1 MQDTENIQK
10 PEVNRVVIID
20 DDKDFRALFKT
31 LLSNLYPDA
40 DIQEY
45 DPVAKGKPGSKF
57 DWSLYDLLILDYE
70 LGGGEKGLDWLRQ
83 FKQSKD
89 FPSTI
94 MMTAHGDE
102 ELAVQAIRLG
112 AQDYIN
118 KQKLSLDR
126 LKNAISNAIN
136 KHEKEDK
143 YINTLTLQSTIFNKV
158 SFYKKLKIA
167 LKKKSTDKHAFLL
180 QIRIDR
186 YQELHEEIGLL
197 ATDNYTTHVAG
208 KIAEIINNKK
218 YKFNTTR
225 IGDALIACLITEH
238 SDPDGGEEIAKIICQ
253 NKDVSSY
260 SGDGENIESTISIGI
275 TTIDASKNVDDLLSQ
290 ADEACLSAAKEPGN
304 SYRIY
309 NGNLASIS
317 SEKQIKKPIVSK
329 PPKGDK
335 TKTEKESIAINLKEA
350 IEQNRIQAYFQPFIA
365 LSDSAS
371 MFEAEYFNL
380 RVNVVDLDG
389 QVIFSNKTPIHI
401 KDDNYDLLDR
411 WVIRQGLGQL
421 LSTKDGSGKLKYGFF
436 IRLSEKSLMSDALY
450 EWMVK
455 LIAKTKIPNIAS
467 TLVFELRPPDFLGHK
482 KIALNFINQMRE
494 SWGVSF
500 ALYDVINPSVL
511 EVCVKQAGFEFVTI
525 SMAQDD
531 NELINSITEN
541 SRNMGAITVLQ
552 DIENEAQLQ
561 SAIQMGADYAEGDFI
576 QPPLDQLIMTTQV
589 INI

>member
-1 MQDTENIQK
+1 MTEEIKK
-10 PEVNRVVIID
+10 PDIHRVIIID

-31 LLSNLYPDA
+31 LLSSIYPDA
-40 DIQEY
+40 DIQEH
-45 DPVAKGKPGSKF
+45 DPVTSGKPGSDF
-57 DWSLYDLLILDYE
+57 DWSPYNLLVLDYE
-70 LGGGEKGLDWLRQ
+70 LGNGEKGLDWLRQ
-83 FKQSKD
+83 FKQSTG
-89 FPSTI
+89 FPPTI
-94 MMTAHGDE
+94 MMTAQGDE

-118 KQKLSLDR
+118 KQKLSIDR
-126 LKNAISNAIN
+126 LTLAIANAVS

-143 YINTLTLQSTIFNKV
+143 FINTLTLQSTIFNKV
-158 SFYKKLKIA
+158 SFYKKLKTA
-167 LKKKSTDKHAFLL
+167 LKTKSSGTHAFLL
-180 QIRIDR
+180 QIRIDK
-186 YQELHEEIGLL
+186 YEELHEEFGLL
-197 ATDNYTTHVAG
+197 AIDNYTTYVAG
-208 KIAEIINNKK
+208 KIVETISSDN

-238 SDPDGGEEIAKIICQ
+238 PDENGGEEIAKQICQ
-253 NKDVSSY
+253 HKYISPASDSQGS
-260 SGDGENIESTISIGI
+260 IESTISVGVIA
-275 TTIDASKNVDDLLSQ
+275 IDASENVDALLSK
-290 ADEACLSAAKEPGN
+290 ADEACLSAAREPGN
-304 SYRIY
+304 
-309 NGNLASIS
+309 AFSIFDKAS
-317 SEKQIKKPIVSK
+317 SEKPAGKQ
-329 PPKGDK
+329 
-335 TKTEKESIAINLKEA
+335 TKTPAKKKKSGMSKEKPEKEELTIDLKEA
-350 IEQNRIQAYFQPFIA
+350 IEQNRVQPYFQPFIA

-380 RVNVVDLDG
+380 RVNVVDLNG
-389 QVIFSNKTPIHI
+389 QVIFSNKDPVRV

-421 LSTKDGSGKLKYGFF
+421 LSTREEGSNKLKYGFF
-436 IRLSEKSLMSDALY
+436 IRLSEKSLMTDTLY

-455 LIAKTKIPNIAS
+455 LIAKTKVQNIAS

-525 SMAQDD
+525 STKQSD

-541 SRNMGAITVLQ
+541 SRNMGAITVLE
-552 DIENEAQLQ
+552 DIENEEQLQ

-576 QPPLDQLIMTTQV
+576 QPPMEQVAMTTQV

>member
-1 MQDTENIQK
+1 MSEPKATQK
-10 PEVNRVVIID
+10 PEIRRVIIID
-20 DDKDFRALFKT
+20 DDKDFRTLFKT
-31 LLSNLYPDA
+31 LLTGIYPDA

-45 DPVAKGKPGSKF
+45 DPAEKGKPEKEF
-57 DWSLYDLLILDYE
+57 DWSRFDLLILDYD
-70 LGGGEKGLDWLRQ
+70 LGAGEKGLDWLRQ
-83 FKQSKD
+83 FRQSAN

-102 ELAVQAIRLG
+102 ELAVQAIRHG

-126 LKNAISNAIN
+126 LTQAIINAVN
-136 KHEKEDK
+136 KHENEDK

-158 SFYKKLKIA
+158 SFYKKLKTA
-167 LKKKSTDKHAFLL
+167 LKKKKTDKHSFLM
-180 QIRIDR
+180 QIRIDK
-186 YQELHEEIGLL
+186 YPELHEEIGLL

-208 KIAEIINNKK
+208 KIVEIINSEK
-218 YKFNTTR
+218 YKFNATR
-225 IGDALIACLITEH
+225 IGDALIACLISEH
-238 SDPDGGEEIAKIICQ
+238 PDENGGEEIAKTICQ
-253 NKDVSSY
+253 HKEVSSF
-260 SGDGENIESTISIGI
+260 SNNGERIESTISIGVI
-275 TTIDASKNVDDLLSQ
+275 TIDPSENVDRLLSQ
-290 ADEACLSAAKEPGN
+290 TDEACLLASKQPGN
-304 SYRIY
+304 SYYIY
-309 NGNLASIS
+309 DKNLDG
-317 SEKQIKKPIVSK
+317 K
-329 PPKGDK
+329 PPGKPAKIPAKGGK
-335 TKTEKESIAINLKEA
+335 AKSGKAKPQKEEISIDLKEA

-371 MFEAEYFNL
+371 MFEAEYFNM

-389 QVIFSNKTPIHI
+389 QVIFSSKDPLPI
-401 KDDNYDLLDR
+401 KDDNYDVLDR

-421 LSTKDGSGKLKYGFF
+421 LSTLEGNNKLKYGFF
-436 IRLSEKSLMSDALY
+436 IRLSEKSLTSDALY

-455 LIAKTKIPNIAS
+455 LIAKTKVPNIAS
-467 TLVFELRPPDFLGHK
+467 TLVFELRPPDFLSHK
-482 KIALNFINQMRE
+482 KVALNFINQMRE

-525 SMAQDD
+525 SMTQAD
-531 NELINSITEN
+531 NDLINAITEN
-541 SRNMGAITVLQ
+541 SRNMGAITVLE
-552 DIENEAQLQ
+552 DIESEDQLQ

>member
-1 MQDTENIQK
+1 MQRTENMPTAAIQ
-10 PEVNRVVIID
+10 RVIIID
-20 DDKDFRALFKT
+20 DDMDFRALFKT
-31 LLSNLYPDA
+31 LLTNIYPDA

-45 DPVAKGKPGSKF
+45 DPVANGKPPKNF

-83 FKQSKD
+83 FKKSKD

-94 MMTAHGDE
+94 IMTAHGDE

-126 LKNAISNAIN
+126 LKQAITNAIN

-143 YINTLTLQSTIFNKV
+143 FINTLTLQSTIFNKV
-158 SFYKKLKIA
+158 SFYKKLKVA
-167 LKKKSTDKHAFLL
+167 LKKRNTNKHAFLL
-180 QIRIDR
+180 QIRIDKHH
-186 YQELHEEIGLL
+186 ELHEEIGLL

-208 KIAEIINNKK
+208 KIAEIINDEK

-238 SDPDGGEEIAKIICQ
+238 SDPNGGEEIAKKICR
-253 NKDVSSY
+253 NKDIMSY
-260 SGDGENIESTISIGI
+260 TSDGKKVESTISIGI
-275 TTIDASKNVDDLLSQ
+275 VTIDSSGNVDELLSH
-290 ADEACLSAAKEPGN
+290 ADEACLAAAKEASN
-304 SYRIY
+304 SYYIY
-309 NGNLASIS
+309 DNELGNKPKK
-317 SEKQIKKPIVSK
+317 EKSDKPAINDKSGKIKAEKPEI
-329 PPKGDK
+329 
-335 TKTEKESIAINLKEA
+335 EINLKEA
-350 IEQNRIQAYFQPFIA
+350 IDQNRVQAYFQPFIA

-389 QVIFSNKTPIHI
+389 QVIFSNKDPVNIR
-401 KDDNYDLLDR
+401 DDNYDLLDR

-421 LSTKDGSGKLKYGFF
+421 LNSKEGNSKLKYGFF

-455 LIAKTKIPNIAS
+455 LIAKTKTPNIAS

-482 KIALNFINQMRE
+482 KVALSFINQMRE

-511 EVCVKQAGFEFVTI
+511 EVCVKQAGFEFVAI
-525 SMAQDD
+525 SMSQDD
-531 NELINSITEN
+531 NNLISAITEN
-541 SRNMGAITVLQ
+541 SRNMGAITVLE

-576 QPPLDQLIMTTQV
+576 QPPLDQLILTTQV
-589 INI
+589 ISI